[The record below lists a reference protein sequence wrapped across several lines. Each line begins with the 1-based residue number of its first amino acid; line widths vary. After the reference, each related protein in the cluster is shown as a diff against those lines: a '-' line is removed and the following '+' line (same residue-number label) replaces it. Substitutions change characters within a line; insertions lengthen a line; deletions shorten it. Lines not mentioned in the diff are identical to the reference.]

1 MKQYIYRKNLTQIF
15 ALSLGIFL
23 ICGSPSYAE
32 ETRGFCP
39 SKFPTSKCF
48 SSWTHILPQLASSNV
63 IYLGETHDSELD
75 HQNQLKIIQEL
86 YKRNPK
92 IAIAL
97 EMFQRPYQGVVDE
110 YLAGKITE
118 EELVKKSEYEK
129 RWGFPW
135 KLYAPILRFARKNK
149 LPVLATNTPAEV
161 SRKVARQGLESL
173 TADERQWIPPFFE
186 IRTDNEDYRKMVLAA
201 FAEHQAAGHGKS
213 ADAERFFLVQVL
225 WDETIAESIAKFV
238 QANPN
243 HQVVVLAGQ
252 GHIIYG
258 FGIPSRVERRLQG
271 KVTQSTVLLSPSEE
285 IAVLKDRPVANF
297 IFEVKK

>member
-1 MKQYIYRKNLTQIF
+1 MKQYIDRKNLTQIF

-23 ICGSPSYAE
+23 ICGSPTYAQQ
-32 ETRGFCP
+32 TKSFCP
-39 SKFPTSKCF
+39 SKFAISKCF
-48 SSWTHILPQLASSNV
+48 SSWTDIVPELASSNV

-118 EELVKKSEYEK
+118 EELVKKSEYQK
-129 RWGFPW
+129 RWGFSW
-135 KLYAPILRFARKNK
+135 KLYAPILRFAKKNK

-173 TADERQWIPPFFE
+173 TADERQWIPPFSE

-201 FAEHQAAGHGKS
+201 FAEHQAAGHSKS

-225 WDETIAESIAKFV
+225 WDETMAETIANFV
-238 QANPN
+238 QANPS

-285 IAVLKDRPVANF
+285 IAVLKDQPVANF
-297 IFEVKK
+297 IFEVTN